1 MQSCLKRSRQP
12 QSRFNLKAILLCF
25 AFAMLLPVAIW
36 AQSPPPFDAAHANSF
51 FEEARRVSEKD
62 GGKLWGQTLYGPI
75 LFVDQQT
82 RAVIAN
88 QQDPQGRLHRQ
99 GDVYEGKL
107 TDDVAPSDSPTEW
120 SGTRWTMLVWQLVP
134 DDRLTRE
141 KQFAHEMF
149 HRIQPALHLSA
160 PDKLNLHLDTLEG
173 RVWLQLE
180 WRALA
185 AALIEHEQSPA
196 QSQAVED
203 ALAFRDHRHKLFPG
217 SAENER
223 SLEIAEGVP
232 EYTGLALA
240 APDADSAR
248 WYAAAQLMSPDM
260 KMSFVR
266 SFAYISGP
274 AYGLLLDQ
282 RLPGWRKKLTADS
295 DLSVLLASTVK
306 GSATA
311 ADSQARA
318 ALYGA
323 SAIRVA
329 ETDRAA
335 QVEATKARYRKLL
348 VDGPTLILPASQGFH
363 MTFNPSQVVSL
374 EGIGAVYPTFH
385 ASSAWGTLN
394 VTDGALL
401 PTDFS
406 HVTVAAPAKTSGS
419 HLEGPGWTLDLANGW
434 HIVPASKAGS
444 FTVQKQ

>member
-1 MQSCLKRSRQP
+1 MPSRLTRSHRSQSPL
-12 QSRFNLKAILLCF
+12 NLNAVFLCF
-25 AFAMLLPVAIW
+25 AFAIMLPVGAW
-36 AQSPPPFDAAHANSF
+36 TQSPPTFDAAHASSY

-62 GGKLWGQTLYGPI
+62 GGKLWGQQLYGPI
-75 LFVDQQT
+75 LFVDQQS

-88 QQDPQGRLHRQ
+88 QQDPQGHLHRQ

-120 SGTRWTMLVWQLVP
+120 AGTRWTMLVWQLVP

-149 HRIQPALHLSA
+149 HRIQPSLHLSA

-185 AALIEHEQSPA
+185 AALIDHEQSPA
-196 QSQAVED
+196 QSQAIAD
-203 ALAFRDHRHKLFPG
+203 ALAFRDHRHQLFSG

-260 KMSFVR
+260 KISFVR
-266 SFAYISGP
+266 AFAYISGP

-295 DLSVLLASTVK
+295 DLSALLASSVK
-306 GSATA
+306 AAASGS
-311 ADSQARA
+311 DLQARA

-335 QVEATKARYRKLL
+335 KVEATKARYRKLL
-348 VDGPTLILPASQGFH
+348 VEGPTLTLPASQGFH
-363 MTFNPSQVVSL
+363 MTFNPSEVVSL
-374 EGIGAVYPTFH
+374 EGVGAVYPTFH
-385 ASSAWGTLN
+385 ASSGWGTLN

-406 HVTVAAPAKTSGS
+406 RVTVAAPAKTTGT
-419 HLEGPGWTLDLANGW
+419 HVEGPGWALDLANGW
-434 HIVPASKAGS
+434 HIVPASKSGS